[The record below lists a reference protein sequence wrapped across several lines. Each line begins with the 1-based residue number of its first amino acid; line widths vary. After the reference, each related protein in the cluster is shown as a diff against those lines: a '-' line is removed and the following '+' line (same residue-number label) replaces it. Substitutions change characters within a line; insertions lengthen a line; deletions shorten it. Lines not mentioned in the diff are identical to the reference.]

1 MKQLWHLL
9 CLLVVIGGISPLQA
23 LPAID
28 LGQLQQICLQSH
40 PRCVEASD
48 AALPQIKQQSR
59 LWYEVQLLKLDAM
72 FSQQSA
78 APLFALTS
86 EFVKNKSAPTAFL
99 ARIYIYHAKLLYTQG
114 KKPQSK
120 FYLDKAVALMSDW
133 QQSTA
138 DPMSYIRLYNVQLYA
153 DGNYQHGYEQLSLLA
168 KRFSSSQD
176 ARLHYELQNNLGH
189 FAGYLQQH
197 HKGLQH
203 RQQALRWAQKIGLPH
218 LRAEGHFNL
227 ARVSSLL
234 GLWHDAASHFAAAQ
248 EEYKLAE
255 DPIAKAESQLYLSEA
270 WWQLDRKPDAVQL
283 FTKIDLAA
291 IPPTRQVDLA
301 RIQQLLSSPK

>member
-1 MKQLWHLL
+1 LKRFWQLSSLL
-9 CLLVVIGGISPLQA
+9 ILACGIQPLQA
-23 LPAID
+23 RPAID
-28 LGQLQQICLQSH
+28 ITQLQQVCLQSH

-48 AALPQIKQQSR
+48 AALPQIQSHSR

-72 FSQQSA
+72 FNQQSSV
-78 APLFALTS
+78 PLFKLTRV
-86 EFVKNKSAPTAFL
+86 FVKDDSAPTAFL
-99 ARIYIYHAKLLYTQG
+99 ARVYIYHAKLLYG
-114 KKPQSK
+114 IGEKSQSK
-120 FYLDKAVALMSDW
+120 FYLDKAVALMNQW

-153 DGNYQHGYEQLSLLA
+153 GGNYQHSYKQLSLLA
-168 KRFSSSQD
+168 KRFQSSQD

-203 RQQALRWAQKIGLPH
+203 RQQALRWAQKIAQPH
-218 LRAEGHFNL
+218 IRAEGHFNL

-234 GLWHDAASHFAAAQ
+234 ALWHDAANHFTAAQ
-248 EEYKLAE
+248 QDYQLAE
-255 DPIAKAESQLYLSEA
+255 DPIATAESQLYLSEA

-301 RIQQLLSSPK
+301 RIQQLLSSPN